1 MNPRK
6 LRLGFIMAGAGTL
19 LALLLPLSADTAAP
33 LQARPILLALTIARS
48 LRAQPF
54 RSTGRRPVPALDR
67 ATALG

>member
-1 MNPRK
+1 
-6 LRLGFIMAGAGTL
+6 
-19 LALLLPLSADTAAP
+19 LA
-33 LQARPILLALTIARS
+33 PIVLLALTIARS